1 MLLSIISVAYAMAP
15 QAGEGAKGGG
25 YTAFIPLILM
35 FVIFYFLL
43 IRPQQ
48 AKTKKHQQLLNN
60 LKRDDMVVT
69 TGGIHG
75 KVTGITDTIVTLE
88 VAQNV
93 RIKVSKSNVAAIN
106 QANNT
111 VNTKSEE
118 KK

>member
-1 MLLSIISVAYAMAP
+1 MNFTILSVAYAMAP
-15 QAGEGAKGGG
+15 QAGEGAAGGG
-25 YTAFIPLILM
+25 FSAFIPLILM

-48 AKTKKHQQLLNN
+48 TKAKKHRELLDG

-75 KVTGITDTIVTLE
+75 KITGITDTIVTIE
-88 VAQNV
+88 IASNV
-93 RIKVSKSNVAAIN
+93 KIKVSKSHV
-106 QANNT
+106 T
-111 VNTKSEE
+111 GLSPTTGKPDE